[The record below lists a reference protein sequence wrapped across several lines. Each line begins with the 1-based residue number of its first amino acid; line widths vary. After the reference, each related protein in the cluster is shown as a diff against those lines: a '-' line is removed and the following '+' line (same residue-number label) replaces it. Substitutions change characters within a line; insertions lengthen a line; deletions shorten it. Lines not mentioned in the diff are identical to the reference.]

1 MQWGSARFALAL
13 GGAWQTALIQE
24 RSHRQGGPIE
34 RGEALVSD
42 AWYAVWTRSHYEYTV
57 RDQLHA
63 KGFDAFL
70 PEMGRWTKSA
80 SSQRVVRVPIFP
92 GYLFV
97 RASMDKHRYIDALSV
112 RGIVKILEDGW
123 KRLTPVEDNEVSA
136 LQHVHHSDL
145 PVLPH
150 SALLQGDRVRVTAG
164 PLTGAEGYFVQD
176 QPSKGRLV
184 VSIGLLG
191 RGVAVELDCTAVTS
205 C

>member
-1 MQWGSARFALAL
+1 
-13 GGAWQTALIQE
+13 
-24 RSHRQGGPIE
+24 
-34 RGEALVSD
+34 LVSH

-57 RDQLHA
+57 RDQLQA

-70 PEMGRWTKSA
+70 PEMGQWSRGA
-80 SSQRVVRVPIFP
+80 GSQRVVRAPIFP

-97 RASMDKHRYIDALSV
+97 RACMDKHRYIDALSV

-123 KRLTPVEDNEVSA
+123 KRLTPVEDHEVSA
-136 LQHVHHSDL
+136 LELVHQSDL

-150 SALLQGDRVRVTAG
+150 SSMVQGDHVRVTAG
-164 PLTGAEGYFVQD
+164 PLSGAEGYFVQD
-176 QPSKGRLV
+176 HPSKGRLV

-191 RGVAVELDCTAVTS
+191 RGVAVELDCTAVTP

>member
-1 MQWGSARFALAL
+1 LA
-13 GGAWQTALIQE
+13 
-24 RSHRQGGPIE
+24 
-34 RGEALVSD
+34 SD

-57 RDQLHA
+57 KDQLQA

-70 PEMGRWTKSA
+70 PEMGQWSKGTNA
-80 SSQRVVRVPIFP
+80 QRLIRTPIFP

-123 KRLTPVEDNEVSA
+123 KRLTPVEDHEVSA
-136 LQHVHHSDL
+136 LERVHQSDL

-150 SALLQGDRVRVTAG
+150 SALLQGDRVRVTTG
-164 PLTGAEGYFVQD
+164 PLSGAEGYFVQD
-176 QPSKGRLV
+176 HPSKGRLV

-191 RGVAVELDCTAVTS
+191 RGIAVELDCTSVTS